1 MGNERAEELIR
12 KYLAGTATPEEVALL
27 ESWYI
32 AAAQE
37 QPDMTGE
44 PAYPNVEAEMLESL
58 RAEQQELPGMGQPG
72 PDQPGIKSP
81 IRLWP
86 RIAAAAAVLIVLSV
100 GGYFI
105 VHKSPTESIAQRQPL
120 ENDIFP
126 AGTRAT
132 LTLVDGRTIPL
143 DSAGGH
149 TLARQGNATIS
160 SLNGQLIYSV
170 KQGQSSAVQGGS
182 MAYNTLTTQPGE
194 HYSVLLP
201 DGTMAWLNAESSIT
215 YPVVFDGNE
224 RKVKVTGE
232 VYFEI
237 VHDDKQ
243 PFKIAV
249 KDQLIEDIGTHLNI
263 NAYDDESTINT
274 TLLEGRVKVT
284 KGSASAILAPGQQAT
299 IRPDGNSFQIQKLD
313 ADEAIAWKNGYFDF
327 DRADI
332 QTVMRQLARWYNVQ
346 VIYKGEISKRTF
358 KGKVY
363 RNINASQALQILS
376 YFGAHFQ
383 IVDKIITVT
392 F

>member
-1 MGNERAEELIR
+1 
-12 KYLAGTATPEEVALL
+12 
-27 ESWYI
+27 
-32 AAAQE
+32 
-37 QPDMTGE
+37 
-44 PAYPNVEAEMLESL
+44 
-58 RAEQQELPGMGQPG
+58 
-72 PDQPGIKSP
+72 
-81 IRLWP
+81 
-86 RIAAAAAVLIVLSV
+86 
-100 GGYFI
+100 
-105 VHKSPTESIAQRQPL
+105 
-120 ENDIFP
+120 
-126 AGTRAT
+126 
-132 LTLVDGRTIPL
+132 
-143 DSAGGH
+143 
-149 TLARQGNATIS
+149 
-160 SLNGQLIYSV
+160 
-170 KQGQSSAVQGGS
+170 
-182 MAYNTLTTQPGE
+182 
-194 HYSVLLP
+194 VLLP

-313 ADEAIAWKNGYFDF
+313 ADEAIAWKNGYFYF

-363 RNINASQALQILS
+363 RNINASQALQMLS